1 MRILTITSILALAA
15 PVFAQETKPRPT
27 EELRVSVREWVETMR
42 KVQQEQNDWSRDR
55 EVLQNYKEGLEK
67 EIADLKQQIA
77 DAKTRKAGA
86 DQESLAQTTQRD
98 RYAAAKDELS
108 GVVHRLEENLA
119 ARLPLFPAPL
129 LAEPKVAQ
137 GAEDL
142 RRDLAL
148 PVEKRGEG
156 VSKRLLNVINL
167 LTEAEKFQ
175 QTVHLRPEM
184 RTNAEGREFNMQV
197 IYFGLACAFAVN
209 EDGSFALAGRPSAA
223 GWKFEERPDLAA
235 DIKRLIA
242 TTTGAQDAAFIN
254 LPLPKP

>member
-1 MRILTITSILALAA
+1 MRILISTLTLALAF
-15 PVFAQETKPRPT
+15 PVFAQETTVSPT
-27 EELRVSVREWVETMR
+27 EELRTSVREWVETMR
-42 KVQQEQNDWSRDR
+42 KIQQEENDWSRDQ

-86 DQESLAQTTQRD
+86 DQETLDQSSQRD

-108 GVVHRLEENLA
+108 LAVRRLEENLA

-129 LAEPKVAQ
+129 LSEPKVAQ
-137 GAEDL
+137 GIEDL
-142 RRDLAL
+142 QRDLKL
-148 PVEKRGEG
+148 PAEKRGDG

-175 QTVHLRPEM
+175 QTVHLRPEL
-184 RTNAEGREFNMQV
+184 RKNADGREFNMQV
-197 IYFGLACAFAVN
+197 IYFGLACAYAVN
-209 EDGSFALAGRPSAA
+209 DDGSFALAGRPAA
-223 GWKFEERPDLAA
+223 DGWKFEERKDLAPE
-235 DIKRLIA
+235 IQKLIA
-242 TTTGAQDAAFIN
+242 ATTGDQDAAFIN